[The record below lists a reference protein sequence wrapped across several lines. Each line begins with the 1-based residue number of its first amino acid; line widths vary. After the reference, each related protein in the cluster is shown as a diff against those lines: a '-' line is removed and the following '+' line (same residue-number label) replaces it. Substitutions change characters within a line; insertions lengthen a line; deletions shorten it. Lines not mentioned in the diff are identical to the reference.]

1 MQLAM
6 RVAVPTG
13 AREWADIQM
22 GWRAKRNGTSF
33 TSNQT
38 TGDARA
44 SAECELFQQ
53 LRSVHTQLY
62 LDYMIVDA
70 IFELSQRIRG
80 YGINQ

>member
-1 MQLAM
+1 
-6 RVAVPTG
+6 
-13 AREWADIQM
+13 M

-38 TGDARA
+38 TGDATA
-44 SAECELFQQ
+44 PADSELFQQ